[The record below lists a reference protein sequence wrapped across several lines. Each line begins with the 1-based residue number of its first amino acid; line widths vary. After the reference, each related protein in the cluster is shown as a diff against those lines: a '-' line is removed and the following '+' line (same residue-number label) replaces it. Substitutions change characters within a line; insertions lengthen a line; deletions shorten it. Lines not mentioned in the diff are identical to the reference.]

1 MKYIYGLNKSGI
13 SIINYFN
20 NTNVSFVAWDDNKK
34 QRKKISS
41 IYENIDFISP
51 KEIDLKKIKEV
62 YVTPGISFKEKKLN
76 LFHSKNIKLYRDLEI
91 YSKLITDQKVIAI
104 TGTNGKSTTTKLI
117 GEIINSNNNKCFV
130 GGNIGQ
136 PLLDFKNLNFDAKYH
151 IIELSSYQLE
161 SAPSF
166 SSFISIILNI
176 SKDHLDR
183 YSSMKQYIAAK
194 KNILNKSKN
203 SYNIISIDDNYCKEI
218 YCSNRSIKT
227 IPISINKTL
236 KKGIY
241 FKDNK
246 IYDNYFEKNEEIIL
260 DSFSNSLFGNYNLQ
274 NIVAAYSVSK
284 ILNLDIKNFLEV
296 ISKFNG
302 LPHRSEKIF
311 ENRKFLIINNSKA
324 TNIISTINSLKGH
337 KNIYLILGGK
347 AKDNNFKSL
356 LNHKNDILKCFII
369 GESSQLIYRQIHKS
383 ITSKISNN
391 LQKAIKDIFFE
402 INQCKE
408 NTKKTILFS
417 PGCASFDQF
426 ENFEDRGNVFK
437 KIIIDQLN

>member
-20 NTNVSFVAWDDNKK
+20 KNNVSFVVWDDNRK

-41 IYENIDFISP
+41 IYKNIDFISP
-51 KEIDLKKIKEV
+51 KDIDLKKIKEV

-76 LFHSKNIKLYRDLEI
+76 LFHSKKIKLYRDLEI
-91 YSKLITDQKVIAI
+91 YSKLITDQKIIAI

-117 GEIINSNNNKCFV
+117 GEIINSNNIKCFV
-130 GGNIGQ
+130 GGNIGK
-136 PLLDFKNLNFDAKYH
+136 PLLDFKNLNFEAKYH

-183 YSSMKQYIAAK
+183 YSNMKEYIIAK
-194 KNILNKSKN
+194 ANILNKNKN

-218 YCSNRSIKT
+218 YFSNSSIKT
-227 IPISINKTL
+227 IPISIKTPI
-236 KKGIY
+236 KKGIF

-246 IYDNYFEKNEEIIL
+246 IHDNYFHKNKAIIL
-260 DSFSNSLFGNYNLQ
+260 NSFSESLFGKFNLQ
-274 NIVAAYSVSK
+274 NIIAAYAVSK
-284 ILNLDIKNFLEV
+284 ILNLDTKIFLKI
-296 ISKFNG
+296 ISKFKG

-311 ENRKFLIINNSKA
+311 ENKKFSIINNSKA
-324 TNIISTINSLKGH
+324 TNIDSTVNSLEGH

-347 AKDNNFKSL
+347 SKDSNFKPL
-356 LNHKNDILKCFII
+356 LNHKKNILKCFII

-383 ITSKISNN
+383 INSKISNTLHN
-391 LQKAIKDIFFE
+391 AIKDIFFAA
-402 INQCKE
+402 NQCRE

-437 KIIIDQLN
+437 KIIIDQLS